1 MKQNKF
7 LSILISFS
15 IVFVLA
21 FTSIS
26 QAAESNGYSSPSSSV
41 KSGDY
46 MYYSVYGD
54 IYKVNVNTRKT
65 SLVKNNQGGK
75 IYNLS
80 IKDGWIY
87 YTLDREGYGG
97 SYDPYIYKVRTNGK
111 DRKALKRGYNPIVY
125 NNNIYYIKLKSDSYG
140 YFSVVGIYRMS
151 LSGNSDT
158 CIKKSSEISKFLVYK
173 SNIYYIA
180 SDYLYGS
187 GDLKR
192 TNLSGNSTKTMTSG
206 IDSDNDLK
214 AYSDYIY
221 FNSNN
226 TIYKIKT
233 TSTTKYKVKSNANLQ
248 DLSNGYVYYI
258 SSNKA
263 YKMKLST
270 KSTTRITNK
279 TSVDDIQVSS
289 SYMILTYYTIPTSID
304 NRNNTHKYFCTTS
317 GKNGKILKSYYSE

>member
-15 IVFVLA
+15 IVFILA

-26 QAAESNGYSSPSSSV
+26 QAAESTGYSGPSSSI

-65 SLVKNNQGGK
+65 SLVKNNQGGE
-75 IYNLS
+75 IYNLT

-87 YTLDREGYGG
+87 YTLDKEGYGG
-97 SYDPYIYKVRTNGK
+97 CYDPYIYKVRTNGK
-111 DRKALKRGYNPIVY
+111 DCKSLKRGYNPVVY
-125 NNNIYYIKLKSDSYG
+125 NNKIYYIKLKSDPYG
-140 YFSVVGIYRMS
+140 DLGIVGIYRMS

-173 SNIYYIA
+173 SNIYYITC
-180 SDYLYGS
+180 DYLYGN
-187 GDLKR
+187 GYLKR
-192 TNLSGNSTKTMTSG
+192 TSLSGSSTKTMTSS
-206 IDSDNDLK
+206 IDSDSDLQ
-214 AYSDYIY
+214 AYYDYIY
-221 FNSNN
+221 FNVNGN
-226 TIYKIKT
+226 IYKIKT
-233 TSTTKYKVKSNANLQ
+233 TSTTKYKVKSNADLQ

-270 KSTTRITNK
+270 KSTTRITSK
-279 TSVDDIQVSS
+279 TSVNDISVSG
-289 SYMILTYYTIPTSID
+289 SYMILTYFTNSM
-304 NRNNTHKYFCTTS
+304 NNTNKYFCTTS
-317 GKNGKILKSYYSE
+317 GKNGKLLKSYYSE